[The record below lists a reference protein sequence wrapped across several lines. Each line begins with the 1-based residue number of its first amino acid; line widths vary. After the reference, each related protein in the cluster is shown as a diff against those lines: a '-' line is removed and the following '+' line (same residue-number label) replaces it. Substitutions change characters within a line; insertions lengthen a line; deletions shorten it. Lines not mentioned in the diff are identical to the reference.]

1 MARPRNYNPLVYV
14 VNQRNL
20 SRAKNKGEKQFKAYL
35 RNCGSNYIKR
45 PEVRQC
51 ILDRYNHQCAE
62 CEATQNLQVDHIISV
77 YQGWKQGLDIEV
89 INTLENL
96 QILCRS
102 CNASKL
108 P

>member
-14 VNQRNL
+14 VNQWNL
-20 SRAKNKGEKQFKAYL
+20 SRARNKGEKQFKSYL

-45 PEVRQC
+45 LEVRQC
-51 ILDRYNHQCAE
+51 ILDKYHHQCAE
-62 CEATQNLQVDHIISV
+62 CKATQNLQVDHIISV

-102 CNASKL
+102 CNAGKL